1 MSEPDSALIKECLDL
16 AIRWAPTLK
25 ALAHPERLLIAL
37 WLADNAA
44 TVRELERVT
53 GLQQS
58 LVSYHLRELRDAGLV
73 TSTASG
79 RANVY
84 RLANPDLNALA
95 VLLGKDC

>member
-1 MSEPDSALIKECLDL
+1 MIETDPIEVEECRRL
-16 AIRWAPTLK
+16 AAEWAPVLH
-25 ALAHPERLLIAL
+25 ALANPDRLLIAL
-37 WLADNAA
+37 WLADNPA
-44 TVRELERVT
+44 TVRALERVT